1 MDWLRMLMMNYNSP
15 SLEGGSPKHQTSWSL
30 EQKNYHDPSWAM
42 SKTSRA
48 ENIIYC
54 IITHWLSFLS
64 SCIFRGIIYS
74 SCSKDFAQNVYYS
87 FLSRGYVFP
96 WLVILHNSFWHE
108 NFYEKND
115 SNEKA
120 QKIILQYLSLWSNF
134 SLICLLVHKPLRT

>member
-42 SKTSRA
+42 SKFSRA

-87 FLSRGYVFP
+87 FLSEDMYF
-96 WLVILHNSFWHE
+96 LDLLFFNNSFWHE
-108 NFYEKND
+108 KCIYEKNVL
-115 SNEKA
+115 NREKA
-120 QKIILQYLSLWSNF
+120 QKINFAILVLIINF
-134 SLICLLVHKPLRT
+134 FA